1 MGRYVKMTPVR
12 TLTYHTATFV
22 DGYDNSVIMAISV
35 PDGYYVNYPSIVP
48 VHLGYQFVGWE
59 GQIEDITTDVTIT
72 AVYVPRGEE
81 PPVGLLG
88 DVNGDGV
95 VNMVDATNVLRHGLG
110 IFAIQPS
117 YLHNADVNGDGVIN
131 TVDATLIIRM
141 CLGLN

>member
-1 MGRYVKMTPVR
+1 M
-12 TLTYHTATFV
+12 
-22 DGYDNSVIMAISV
+22 
-35 PDGYYVNYPSIVP
+35 
-48 VHLGYQFVGWE
+48 
-59 GQIEDITTDVTIT
+59 
-72 AVYVPRGEE
+72 
-81 PPVGLLG
+81 G